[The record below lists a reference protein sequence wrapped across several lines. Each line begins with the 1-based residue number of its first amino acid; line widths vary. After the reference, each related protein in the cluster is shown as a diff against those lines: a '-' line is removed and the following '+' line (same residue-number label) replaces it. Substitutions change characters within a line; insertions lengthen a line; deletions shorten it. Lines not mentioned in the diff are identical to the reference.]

1 MIQWSWNEP
10 IKENDGIWL
19 AGHNDWPMWQ
29 YLTRLSLWSN
39 FSCLWVGT
47 WDGKYINYFHSM
59 YDIAN
64 IGRGPNRGWGM
75 DEDTLITNV

>member
-1 MIQWSWNEP
+1 
-10 IKENDGIWL
+10 
-19 AGHNDWPMWQ
+19 
-29 YLTRLSLWSN
+29 
-39 FSCLWVGT
+39 VGT

-75 DEDTLITNV
+75 DEDTLITMGMKSKLYI